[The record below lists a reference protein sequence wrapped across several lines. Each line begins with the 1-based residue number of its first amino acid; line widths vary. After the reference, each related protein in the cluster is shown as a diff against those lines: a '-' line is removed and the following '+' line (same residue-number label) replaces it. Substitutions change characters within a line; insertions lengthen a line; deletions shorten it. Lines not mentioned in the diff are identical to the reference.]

1 MEDYAACKLLAAV
14 KCSLAYKD
22 IRVSM
27 KKKKKRRK
35 KQVCWGGMTVE
46 KEYILLC
53 LNLISFATSG
63 LAFCW

>member
-27 KKKKKRRK
+27 KKKKKK
-35 KQVCWGGMTVE
+35 KETSVLGGDD
-46 KEYILLC
+46 
-53 LNLISFATSG
+53 S
-63 LAFCW
+63 